1 MYIFSQALADSV
13 KNARQKIGLTQAGVA
28 DCIAIDPRTILN
40 IENCNGNPKMEILYP
55 LIRSLS
61 IDPWEIFYPE
71 SADNSA
77 MRRMQLLVKDC
88 TPEEIEA
95 LLPICEAVLA
105 VLKSKESITLEN
117 K

>member
-1 MYIFSQALADSV
+1 
-13 KNARQKIGLTQAGVA
+13 
-28 DCIAIDPRTILN
+28 
-40 IENCNGNPKMEILYP
+40 
-55 LIRSLS
+55 
-61 IDPWEIFYPE
+61 
-71 SADNSA
+71 
-77 MRRMQLLVKDC
+77 MQLLVKDC